1 MGLELAGFDGAQ
13 RCRAVKPNRMALA
26 HAHRG
31 GTSPVLQGFCGAEF
45 HRECN
50 DPERSALTA
59 TPCVLIDNYDRAST
73 HRVSGHRQH
82 RNRPGPGHDH
92 SQRRAANRHTPGF
105 TLSIT
110 GTIAIMNGH
119 RCQAGPIAIWLFIVG
134 AGVGYSTAG
143 LASGAHHRLV
153 SSRSQPQPI
162 TGLSVLSVVPVLV
175 VPVAAGAA
183 WWIPDPRVA
192 FATAG
197 FVATA
202 GYVSAFA
209 LFLHL
214 FTRQRDRRAARSR
227 RGAAMLRAGPTSKP

>member
-1 MGLELAGFDGAQ
+1 MT
-13 RCRAVKPNRMALA
+13 A
-26 HAHRG
+26 HPHTG
-31 GTSPVLQGFCGAEF
+31 SQDT
-45 HRECN
+45 
-50 DPERSALTA
+50 
-59 TPCVLIDNYDRAST
+59 AST
-73 HRVSGHRQH
+73 GT
-82 RNRPGPGHDH
+82 GPGLATTIR
-92 SQRRAANRHTPGF
+92 SVVQQIVIPQGF

-110 GTIAIMNGH
+110 GPIAIMNGH

-134 AGVGYSTAG
+134 AGIGYSTAG